1 MSQLDIG
8 IIGAGWWAV
17 ENHIPVLKSR
27 PDVNVAAVCRLGRE
41 ALQRMHEQFDIPFGT
56 EDYRELLEDQKLD
69 GVIVS
74 SPHHLHFE
82 HASAALER
90 GIAVLC
96 EKPMV
101 LHAAQ
106 ARELRSG
113 VQARGLHFLIPYGW
127 NYTDLAAAAKATVD
141 QGKIGNIEYVH
152 CHMASAHRDLFS
164 GEGTWFAEKSEVQ
177 PETSTWSDPARGG
190 GFAHGQ
196 LTHALALLFY
206 ITGLEP
212 AEVFALMSKSKSGAD
227 LSNAI
232 VCRFTNGATGTFGGS
247 ATMPPRSTYQV
258 DIRIFGSAGM
268 LLLDIERPRLEIHCN
283 DGSRRVV
290 PLHHE
295 PGAYSCVQPL
305 HTFIDL
311 IQGRPVENRSSVL
324 VGTHVVEVLDAA
336 FRSANTRTIQS
347 V

>member
-27 PDVNVAAVCRLGRE
+27 PDVNVVAVCRLGRE
-41 ALQRMHEQFDIPFGT
+41 ALQRMQEQFDIPFGT
-56 EDYRELLEDQKLD
+56 EDCRELLAHQKLD

-127 NYTDLAAAAKATVD
+127 NYTELAAAAKAEVD

-164 GEGTWFAEKSEVQ
+164 GEGTWFAEESAVQ
-177 PETSTWSDPARGG
+177 PEASTWSDPARGG

-206 ITGLEP
+206 ITGLAP
-212 AEVFALMSKSKSGAD
+212 TEVFALMSKSKSGAD

-232 VCRFTNGATGTFGGS
+232 VCRFTNDATGTFGGS

-258 DIRIFGSAGM
+258 DIRLFGSAGM
-268 LLLDIERPRLEIHCN
+268 LLLDIERPRLEIHRN
-283 DGSRRVV
+283 DGSRRAV

-336 FRSANTRTIQS
+336 FRSANTRRIQS

>member
-41 ALQRMHEQFDIPFGT
+41 ALQRMQEQFDIPFGT
-56 EDYRELLEDQKLD
+56 EDYRELLAHQKLD

-106 ARELRSG
+106 ARELRTR

-127 NYTDLAAAAKATVD
+127 NYTELAAAAKAEVD

-164 GEGTWFAEKSEVQ
+164 GEGTWFAEESAVQ
-177 PETSTWSDPARGG
+177 PEASTWSDPARGG

-206 ITGLEP
+206 ITGLPP

-258 DIRIFGSAGM
+258 DIRLFGSAGM
-268 LLLDIERPRLEIHCN
+268 LLLDIERPRLEIHRN
-283 DGSRRVV
+283 DGSRRAV

-336 FRSANTRTIQS
+336 FRSANTRRIQS